1 MNKHFWT
8 FTGLIAL
15 ICSSFALVQGQGHLT
30 YTGILMFTLLS
41 LFVPLVI
48 RRMARFEFAVG
59 FTMNMWYHVY
69 AWAWWNLF
77 FFMGTGGVLQ
87 LAIPTDNVLAIGAL
101 WFVVYVA
108 VVVLIELTALLLTAF
123 FDRERKH
130 DLIDTT
136 LDLSMYTLPVPLL
149 LTGNVLYV
157 DMYSNPMMAMYLSQ
171 TMAKMLQLCAYALIF
186 LTMMSTVFYL
196 FPRNGADKFPRLVRI
211 FVTALM
217 WLAIN
222 GHMLYGYI
230 PPMMLDWIFVAVP
243 VFRANPL
250 VYVTPAIFEV
260 AVIFISVVLGYYVEK
275 SIIQYKSKGI

>member
-1 MNKHFWT
+1 
-8 FTGLIAL
+8 
-15 ICSSFALVQGQGHLT
+15 
-30 YTGILMFTLLS
+30 
-41 LFVPLVI
+41 
-48 RRMARFEFAVG
+48 
-59 FTMNMWYHVY
+59 
-69 AWAWWNLF
+69 
-77 FFMGTGGVLQ
+77 
-87 LAIPTDNVLAIGAL
+87 
-101 WFVVYVA
+101 
-108 VVVLIELTALLLTAF
+108 
-123 FDRERKH
+123 
-130 DLIDTT
+130 
-136 LDLSMYTLPVPLL
+136 
-149 LTGNVLYV
+149 
-157 DMYSNPMMAMYLSQ
+157 MYSNPMMAMYLSQ

-275 SIIQYKSKGI
+275 CIIQYKSKGI